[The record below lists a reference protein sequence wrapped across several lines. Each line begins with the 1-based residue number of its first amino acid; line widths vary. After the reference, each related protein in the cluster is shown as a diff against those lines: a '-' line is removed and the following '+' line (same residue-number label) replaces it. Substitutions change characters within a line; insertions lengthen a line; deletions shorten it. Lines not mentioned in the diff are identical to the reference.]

1 MLAVMCLCT
10 WKPQGR
16 LSCSSCIFLQDLCI
30 FFHSLSHLVIILSAV
45 WTVSLPHVNWW
56 KNLTHSVGF
65 LNKDGFIFVV
75 ISSGFNTKFWVV
87 HQPKMPHLPMAQPPC
102 CFRPYLSSWQVCQE
116 DNSKGSR
123 RDLLYHRPVTPVGA
137 SESISLALLLNVWS
151 KVPFGIMFCGP
162 ALTNSLFYC
171 PLWCG
176 CRHTWVTH
184 NAFYSSNF
192 ISSSLLA
199 QLTPDCFQWNLFF
212 CLFCQL
218 FDNMCPIVSLSYSQ
232 TAPNT
237 CCLAVTEQFDPS
249 PCVVIGGSG
258 LVIHGPFDCWHVKC
272 LVPIPKAESWCARSF
287 VFSCLTSDPRTITGS
302 SRIFKQQQQQL
313 RLAHLAAAW
322 VMCGPRPPSEMGKNY
337 SIKYSKW
344 FPQISGLSS
353 VSPVCLLLS
362 NVLRSFLFFFEAQRC
377 S

>member
-1 MLAVMCLCT
+1 MGSCLLLFPVVLTLNSGWSANQKCNICRWHNPPAASVHISAPDKSVSRT
-10 WKPQGR
+10 IVR
-16 LSCSSCIFLQDLCI
+16 EAAMT
-30 FFHSLSHLVIILSAV
+30 FF
-45 WTVSLPHVNWW
+45 T
-56 KNLTHSVGF
+56 T
-65 LNKDGFIFVV
+65 
-75 ISSGFNTKFWVV
+75 
-87 HQPKMPHLPMAQPPC
+87 
-102 CFRPYLSSWQVCQE
+102 
-116 DNSKGSR
+116 
-123 RDLLYHRPVTPVGA
+123 VTPVGA
-137 SESISLALLLNVWS
+137 SESISLALIFYVWS
-151 KVPFGIMFCGP
+151 SGQGPFLESCFVDQLLSVVCFIVHF
-162 ALTNSLFYC
+162 
-171 PLWCG
+171 WRG

-199 QLTPDCFQWNLFF
+199 QFTPDCFQWNLFF

-218 FDNMCPIVSLSYSQ
+218 FDNMCPIVSLPYSQ

-272 LVPIPKAESWCARSF
+272 LVPIPKAGSWCARSF

-302 SRIFKQQQQQL
+302 SRIFTQQQQQQQQQPP
-313 RLAHLAAAW
+313 LAHLAAARA
-322 VMCGPRPPSEMGKNY
+322 MCGLRPPSEMGKND
-337 SIKYSKW
+337 SIKYFKW

-353 VSPVCLLLS
+353 VSPVCLLFS